1 MHNVNTTT
9 ILIVDDEP
17 FNITLLSDLLSD
29 KYRILVAT
37 NGLQALKRVNTSQPD
52 LILLDIM
59 MPEMDGYEVCRQLKA
74 DDRTKDVPVIF
85 LSAKGLS
92 REVDKGFR
100 CGPIVVDYLVKPIS
114 TDGLTD
120 RVEAILSSSQ
130 ERGLET
136 LREESLAQFVE
147 VKQRLWA

>member
-1 MHNVNTTT
+1 MHNMNTTT

-59 MPEMDGYEVCRQLKA
+59 MPEMDGYEVCRTLKGNPNTA
-74 DDRTKDVPVIF
+74 SIPIIFISANNQKKDIT
-85 LSAKGLS
+85 KGL
-92 REVDKGFR
+92 ELGA
-100 CGPIVVDYLVKPIS
+100 VDYIPKPFTPNHLYVSI
-114 TDGLTD
+114 DQCLNN
-120 RVEAILSSSQ
+120 
-130 ERGLET
+130 
-136 LREESLAQFVE
+136 
-147 VKQRLWA
+147 